1 MNFPADIWAEKRKNG
16 LVRYLLVDG
25 IVFTGGA
32 FAVVMQI
39 IGVFLLR
46 EEGQTIGQYFT
57 ATRTWVTFL
66 LHGTLFGLI
75 GGFIRWRRNEAAFAA
90 STKAE

>member
-1 MNFPADIWAEKRKNG
+1 MSFSKDIWAVKRQRGIVKF
-16 LVRYLLVDG
+16 LLIDG
-25 IVFTGGA
+25 ILITGGP

-46 EEGQTIGQYFT
+46 DEGQSIGQYFT

-75 GGFIRWRRNEAAFAA
+75 IGLINWYRNEKAFAA
-90 STKAE
+90 SENQS